1 MSNSAEARRG
11 SAKETARKQKESI
24 SADCLGQPSATLAGN
39 AFDEPNGDAMP
50 SAFLADRRLIRVSGT
65 GAEEFLNNL
74 ITADVEN
81 LPQGEARASALL
93 TPQGKIL
100 FDFLIARDG
109 PDYLIESGAAEQDA
123 LLRRLTMYKLRAPV
137 DLKAEPIEGVS
148 VFWSESVPE
157 AGAKDGRFDKAGIN
171 LFRVPGASASGD
183 ITAYDALRIEYGIA
197 ESGRDYAL
205 QDAFPHD
212 VLMDVNDGVSFKKG
226 CFVGQEVV
234 SRMKHRG
241 TARRRVVT
249 VSAESALPATG
260 TEITANGKTVGALG
274 TVCGNTGLAIVRTD
288 RVADALAS
296 ATPLIAENVPV
307 TVALPAWSGIS
318 FPVVDPAVQAE
329 E

>member
-1 MSNSAEARRG
+1 
-11 SAKETARKQKESI
+11 
-24 SADCLGQPSATLAGN
+24 
-39 AFDEPNGDAMP
+39 MP
-50 SAFLADRRLIRVSGT
+50 SALLADRRLIRVSGT

-81 LPQGEARASALL
+81 LPQGEARAAALL

-100 FDFLIARDG
+100 FDFLIWRDG
-109 PDYLIESGAAEQDA
+109 GDYLIETGAAEQDA

-137 DLKAEPIEGVS
+137 DLKAETVEGVS
-148 VFWSESVPE
+148 VFWNETTAA
-157 AGAKDGRFDKAGIN
+157 AGIRDGRFGKAGID
-171 LFRVPGASASGD
+171 LYRISGASASGD
-183 ITAYDALRIEYGIA
+183 IAAYDALRIEHGIA

-249 VSAESALPATG
+249 VSAEGALPASG
-260 TEITANGKTVGALG
+260 TEITADGKPVGTLG
-274 TVCGNTGLAIVRTD
+274 TVCGDRALAIVRID
-288 RVADALAS
+288 RIADALAS
-296 ATPLIAENVPV
+296 GTPLLAETAPV
-307 TVALPAWSGIS
+307 TVALPAWSGLS
-318 FPVVDPAVQAE
+318 FPAADPAARAE
-329 E
+329 D

>member
-1 MSNSAEARRG
+1 MT
-11 SAKETARKQKESI
+11 ETASLFDDRKPC
-24 SADCLGQPSATLAGN
+24 ACRTNLGLCAIHSKRFRPDAL
-39 AFDEPNGDAMP
+39 DEPNGDAMP

-109 PDYLIESGAAEQDA
+109 SDYLIETGAAELDA

-137 DLKAEPIEGVS
+137 DLKAEPVEGVS
-148 VFWSESVPE
+148 LFWNESAPE
-157 AGAKDGRFDKAGIN
+157 AGVRDGRFAKAGID

-183 ITAYDALRIEYGIA
+183 AAAYDALRIEHGIA

-249 VSAESALPATG
+249 VAGERELPATG
-260 TEITANGKTVGALG
+260 TDITANGKPVGTLG
-274 TVCGNTGLAIVRTD
+274 TVSGTKALAIVRID
-288 RVADALAS
+288 RIADALAS
-296 ATPLIAENVPV
+296 GTPLLADDITVSVTLPV
-307 TVALPAWSGIS
+307 WSGIS
-318 FPVVDPAVQAE
+318 FPTVDPAQAE

>member
-1 MSNSAEARRG
+1 
-11 SAKETARKQKESI
+11 
-24 SADCLGQPSATLAGN
+24 
-39 AFDEPNGDAMP
+39 MP
-50 SAFLADRRLIRVSGT
+50 SALLADRRLIRVSGT

-81 LPQGEARASALL
+81 LPEGEARAAALL

-100 FDFLIARDG
+100 FDFLIWRDG
-109 PDYLIESGAAEQDA
+109 GDYLIETGAAEQDA

-137 DLKAEPIEGVS
+137 DLKAETVEGVS
-148 VFWSESVPE
+148 VFWNETAPT
-157 AGAKDGRFDKAGIN
+157 AGIRDGRFAKAGID
-171 LFRVPGASASGD
+171 LVRLPGTSTSGD
-183 ITAYDALRIEYGIA
+183 VAAYDALRVEHGIA

-249 VSAESALPATG
+249 VSAESALPASG
-260 TEITANGKTVGALG
+260 TEITADGKPVGTLG
-274 TVCGNTGLAIVRTD
+274 TVCGNRALAIVRID
-288 RVADALAS
+288 RIADAFAS
-296 ATPLIAENVPV
+296 GTPLLAETVPV
-307 TVALPAWSGIS
+307 TVALPAWSGLS
-318 FPVVDPAVQAE
+318 FPAADPAARAE
-329 E
+329 D

>member
-1 MSNSAEARRG
+1 
-11 SAKETARKQKESI
+11 
-24 SADCLGQPSATLAGN
+24 
-39 AFDEPNGDAMP
+39 MP
-50 SAFLADRRLIRVSGT
+50 SALLADRRLIRVSGT

-81 LPQGEARASALL
+81 LPEGEARAAALL

-100 FDFLIARDG
+100 FDFLIWRDG
-109 PDYLIESGAAEQDA
+109 GDYLIETGAAEQDA

-137 DLKAEPIEGVS
+137 DLKAETFEGVS
-148 VFWSESVPE
+148 VFWNETAPT
-157 AGAKDGRFDKAGIN
+157 AGTRDGRFGKAGID
-171 LFRVPGASASGD
+171 LYRIPGASASDD
-183 ITAYDALRIEYGIA
+183 IAAYDALRVEHGIA

-249 VSAESALPATG
+249 VSAEGALAASG
-260 TEITANGKTVGALG
+260 TEITADGKPVGTLG
-274 TVCGNTGLAIVRTD
+274 TVCGNRALAIVRID
-288 RVADALAS
+288 RIADALAS
-296 ATPLIAENVPV
+296 GTPLLAETLPV
-307 TVALPAWSGIS
+307 TVALPAWSGLS
-318 FPVVDPAVQAE
+318 FPAADPAARAE
-329 E
+329 D

>member
-1 MSNSAEARRG
+1 MSIPAKRIGFCRR
-11 SAKETARKQKESI
+11 SQS
-24 SADCLGQPSATLAGN
+24 L
-39 AFDEPNGDAMP
+39 DEPNGDAMP
-50 SAFLADRRLIRVSGT
+50 SALLADRRLIRVSGT

-81 LPQGEARASALL
+81 LPEGEARAAALL

-100 FDFLIARDG
+100 FDFLIWRDG
-109 PDYLIESGAAEQDA
+109 GDYLIETGVAEQDA

-137 DLKAEPIEGVS
+137 DLKAETVEGVS
-148 VFWSESVPE
+148 VFWNETAPT
-157 AGAKDGRFDKAGIN
+157 AGIRDGRFGKGGID
-171 LFRVPGASASGD
+171 LYRMPGASASGD
-183 ITAYDALRIEYGIA
+183 IAAYDALRVEHGIA

-249 VSAESALPATG
+249 VSAEGALPTSG
-260 TEITANGKTVGALG
+260 TEMTADGKPVGTLG
-274 TVCGNTGLAIVRTD
+274 TVCGNRALAIVRID
-288 RVADALAS
+288 RIADAFAS
-296 ATPLIAENVPV
+296 GTPLLAETVPV
-307 TVALPAWSGIS
+307 TVALPAWSGLS
-318 FPVVDPAVQAE
+318 FPAADPAARAE
-329 E
+329 D

>member
-1 MSNSAEARRG
+1 
-11 SAKETARKQKESI
+11 
-24 SADCLGQPSATLAGN
+24 
-39 AFDEPNGDAMP
+39 MP

-81 LPQGEARASALL
+81 LAEGEARASALL

-100 FDFLIARDG
+100 FDFLITRDG
-109 PDYLIESGAAEQDA
+109 TDYLVETGAAEQDA
-123 LLRRLTMYKLRAPV
+123 LLRRLTMYKLRAPI
-137 DLKAEPIEGVS
+137 DLKAEATEGVS
-148 VFWSESVPE
+148 IFWDENAPE
-157 AGAKDGRFDKAGIN
+157 AGVRDGRFVKAGVDV
-171 LFRVPGASASGD
+171 FRVPGASATGD
-183 ITAYDALRIEYGIA
+183 AAAYDALRVEHGIA

-249 VSAESALPATG
+249 VSAEGPLPATG
-260 TEITANGKTVGALG
+260 TEITANGKPVGTLG
-274 TVCGNTGLAIVRTD
+274 TVCGNTALAIVRID
-288 RVADALAS
+288 RIADALAS
-296 ATPLIAENVPV
+296 GTPLLAENVTV
-307 TVALPAWSGIS
+307 TVALPAWSGLA
-318 FPVVDPAVQAE
+318 FPAADPAARAE
-329 E
+329 D

>member
-1 MSNSAEARRG
+1 MRENKREHIRNRPG
-11 SAKETARKQKESI
+11 
-24 SADCLGQPSATLAGN
+24 LPGATLAGH
-39 AFDEPNGDAMP
+39 ALDEPNGDAMP

-65 GAEEFLNNL
+65 GAGEFLNNL

-81 LPQGEARASALL
+81 LPHGEARASALL

-100 FDFLIARDG
+100 FDFLITRDG
-109 PDYLIESGAAEQDA
+109 QDYLIETGAGEQDA

-137 DLKAEPIEGVS
+137 DLKLEPVEGMS
-148 VFWSESVPE
+148 LFWNENAPE
-157 AGAKDGRFDKAGIN
+157 AAVRDGRFAKAGID
-171 LFRVPGASASGD
+171 LFRVAGASASGEAA
-183 ITAYDALRIEYGIA
+183 AYDALRIDLGIA
-197 ESGRDYAL
+197 ESGRDYPL

-249 VSAESALPATG
+249 VTADGDLPATG
-260 TEITANGKTVGALG
+260 TEITANGKPVGALG
-274 TVCGNTGLAIVRTD
+274 TVCGGKALAIVRID
-288 RVADALAS
+288 RIADALAS
-296 ATPLIAENVPV
+296 GTPLLADNI
-307 TVALPAWSGIS
+307 TVSATLPAWTGIS
-318 FPVVDPAVQAE
+318 FPAADPATRAE

>member
-1 MSNSAEARRG
+1 
-11 SAKETARKQKESI
+11 
-24 SADCLGQPSATLAGN
+24 
-39 AFDEPNGDAMP
+39 MP

-81 LPQGEARASALL
+81 LAEGEARASALL

-109 PDYLIESGAAEQDA
+109 TDYLIETGAAEQDA

-137 DLKAEPIEGVS
+137 DLKSEATEGVS
-148 VFWSESVPE
+148 VFWNENAPE
-157 AGAKDGRFDKAGIN
+157 AGIKDGRFAKTGVD

-183 ITAYDALRIEYGIA
+183 AAAYDALRVEYGIA

-249 VSAESALPATG
+249 VSAEGPLPATG
-260 TEITANGKTVGALG
+260 TEITANGKPVGTLG
-274 TVCGNTGLAIVRTD
+274 TVCGNNALAIVRID
-288 RVADALAS
+288 RIADALA
-296 ATPLIAENVPV
+296 AGTPLLAENATV
-307 TVALPAWSGIS
+307 TVALPAWSGLS
-318 FPVVDPAVQAE
+318 FPAADPAARAE
-329 E
+329 D

>member
-1 MSNSAEARRG
+1 
-11 SAKETARKQKESI
+11 
-24 SADCLGQPSATLAGN
+24 
-39 AFDEPNGDAMP
+39 MP

-81 LPQGEARASALL
+81 LGEGEARASALL

-109 PDYLIESGAAEQDA
+109 TDYLIETGAAEQDA

-137 DLKAEPIEGVS
+137 DLKSEATEGVS
-148 VFWSESVPE
+148 VFWNENAPE
-157 AGAKDGRFDKAGIN
+157 AGIKDGRFAKTGVD

-183 ITAYDALRIEYGIA
+183 AAAYDALRVEHGIA

-249 VSAESALPATG
+249 VSAEGPLPATG
-260 TEITANGKTVGALG
+260 TEITANGKPVGTLG
-274 TVCGNTGLAIVRTD
+274 TVCGNNALAIVRID
-288 RVADALAS
+288 RIADALA
-296 ATPLIAENVPV
+296 AGTPLIAENATV
-307 TVALPAWSGIS
+307 TVALPAWSGLS
-318 FPVVDPAVQAE
+318 FPAADPAARTE
-329 E
+329 D

>member
-1 MSNSAEARRG
+1 
-11 SAKETARKQKESI
+11 
-24 SADCLGQPSATLAGN
+24 
-39 AFDEPNGDAMP
+39 MP

-81 LPQGEARASALL
+81 LGEDEARASALL

-109 PDYLIESGAAEQDA
+109 TDYLIETGAAEQDA

-137 DLKAEPIEGVS
+137 DLKSEATEGVS
-148 VFWSESVPE
+148 VFWNENAPE
-157 AGAKDGRFDKAGIN
+157 AGIRDRRFAKAGVD
-171 LFRVPGASASGD
+171 LFRLPGASSAGD
-183 ITAYDALRIEYGIA
+183 AAAYEALRVEYGIA

-249 VSAESALPATG
+249 VSAEGPLPDSG
-260 TEITANGKTVGALG
+260 TEITANGKPVGTLG
-274 TVCGNTGLAIVRTD
+274 TVCGSTALAIVRID
-288 RVADALAS
+288 RIADALAS
-296 ATPLIAENVPV
+296 GTPLLAENATV
-307 TVALPAWSGIS
+307 TVALPAWSGLS
-318 FPVVDPAVQAE
+318 FPAADPAARAE
-329 E
+329 D

>member
-1 MSNSAEARRG
+1 
-11 SAKETARKQKESI
+11 
-24 SADCLGQPSATLAGN
+24 
-39 AFDEPNGDAMP
+39 MP
-50 SAFLADRRLIRVSGT
+50 SALLADRRLIRVSGT

-81 LPQGEARASALL
+81 LPEGEARAAALL

-100 FDFLIARDG
+100 FDFLIWRDG
-109 PDYLIESGAAEQDA
+109 GDYLIETGAAEQDA

-137 DLKAEPIEGVS
+137 DLKAETVEGVS
-148 VFWSESVPE
+148 VFWNETAPT
-157 AGAKDGRFDKAGIN
+157 AGIRDGRFGKAGID
-171 LFRVPGASASGD
+171 LYRIPGASASGD
-183 ITAYDALRIEYGIA
+183 IAAYDALRIEHGIA

-249 VSAESALPATG
+249 VSAEGALAASG
-260 TEITANGKTVGALG
+260 TEITADGKPVGTLG
-274 TVCGNTGLAIVRTD
+274 TICGNRALAIVRID
-288 RVADALAS
+288 RIADALAS
-296 ATPLIAENVPV
+296 GTPLLAETVPV
-307 TVALPAWSGIS
+307 TVALPAWSGLS
-318 FPVVDPAVQAE
+318 FPAADPAARAE
-329 E
+329 D

>member
-1 MSNSAEARRG
+1 
-11 SAKETARKQKESI
+11 
-24 SADCLGQPSATLAGN
+24 
-39 AFDEPNGDAMP
+39 MP

-74 ITADVEN
+74 ITTDVEN
-81 LPQGEARASALL
+81 LGEGEARASALL

-109 PDYLIESGAAEQDA
+109 TDYLIETGAAEQDA

-137 DLKAEPIEGVS
+137 DLKSEATEGVS
-148 VFWSESVPE
+148 VFWNENAPE
-157 AGAKDGRFDKAGIN
+157 AGIRDGRFAKAGVD
-171 LFRVPGASASGD
+171 LFRLPGASSAGD
-183 ITAYDALRIEYGIA
+183 AAAYEALRVEHGIA

-249 VSAESALPATG
+249 VSAEGPLPDSG
-260 TEITANGKTVGALG
+260 TEITANGKPVGTLG
-274 TVCGNTGLAIVRTD
+274 TVCGSTALAIVRID
-288 RVADALAS
+288 RIADALAS
-296 ATPLIAENVPV
+296 GTPLLAEDVTI
-307 TVALPAWSGIS
+307 TVALPVWSGLS
-318 FPVVDPAVQAE
+318 FPAADPAARAE
-329 E
+329 D

>member
-1 MSNSAEARRG
+1 
-11 SAKETARKQKESI
+11 
-24 SADCLGQPSATLAGN
+24 
-39 AFDEPNGDAMP
+39 MP
-50 SAFLADRRLIRVSGT
+50 SALLADHRLIRVSGT

-81 LPQGEARASALL
+81 LPEGEARAAALL

-100 FDFLIARDG
+100 FDFLIWRDG
-109 PDYLIESGAAEQDA
+109 GDYLIETGVAEQDA

-137 DLKAEPIEGVS
+137 DLKAETVEGVS
-148 VFWSESVPE
+148 VFWNETAPT
-157 AGAKDGRFDKAGIN
+157 AGIRDGRFGKAGID
-171 LFRVPGASASGD
+171 LYRIPGASASGD
-183 ITAYDALRIEYGIA
+183 SAAYDALRIEHGIA

-249 VSAESALPATG
+249 VSAEGALAASG
-260 TEITANGKTVGALG
+260 TEITADGKPVGTLG
-274 TVCGNTGLAIVRTD
+274 TVCGNRALAIVRID
-288 RVADALAS
+288 RIADALAS
-296 ATPLIAENVPV
+296 STPLLAETVPV
-307 TVALPAWSGIS
+307 TVALPAWSGLS
-318 FPVVDPAVQAE
+318 FPAADPAARAE
-329 E
+329 D

>member
-1 MSNSAEARRG
+1 
-11 SAKETARKQKESI
+11 
-24 SADCLGQPSATLAGN
+24 
-39 AFDEPNGDAMP
+39 MP

-81 LPQGEARASALL
+81 LADGEARASALL

-109 PDYLIESGAAEQDA
+109 TDYLIETGAAEQDA

-137 DLKAEPIEGVS
+137 DLKSEATEGVS
-148 VFWSESVPE
+148 VFWNENAPE
-157 AGAKDGRFDKAGIN
+157 AGIKDGRFAKTGVD

-183 ITAYDALRIEYGIA
+183 AAAYDALRVEHGIA

-249 VSAESALPATG
+249 VSAEGPLPATG
-260 TEITANGKTVGALG
+260 TEITANGKPVGTLG
-274 TVCGNTGLAIVRTD
+274 TVCGNNALAIVRID
-288 RVADALAS
+288 RIADALA
-296 ATPLIAENVPV
+296 AGTPLLAENVTV
-307 TVALPAWSGIS
+307 TVALPAWSGLS
-318 FPVVDPAVQAE
+318 FPAADPAARAE
-329 E
+329 D

>member
-1 MSNSAEARRG
+1 
-11 SAKETARKQKESI
+11 
-24 SADCLGQPSATLAGN
+24 
-39 AFDEPNGDAMP
+39 MP
-50 SAFLADRRLIRVSGT
+50 SALLADRRLIRVSGT

-81 LPQGEARASALL
+81 LPEGEARAAALL

-100 FDFLIARDG
+100 FDFLIWRDG
-109 PDYLIESGAAEQDA
+109 GDYLIETGVAEQDA

-137 DLKAEPIEGVS
+137 DLKAETVEGVS
-148 VFWSESVPE
+148 VFWNETAPT
-157 AGAKDGRFDKAGIN
+157 AGIRDGRFGKGGID
-171 LFRVPGASASGD
+171 LYRMPGASASGD
-183 ITAYDALRIEYGIA
+183 IAAYDALRVEHGIA

-249 VSAESALPATG
+249 VSAEGALPTSG
-260 TEITANGKTVGALG
+260 TEMTADGKPVGTLG
-274 TVCGNTGLAIVRTD
+274 TVCGNRALAIVRID
-288 RVADALAS
+288 RIADAFAS
-296 ATPLIAENVPV
+296 GTPLLAETVPV
-307 TVALPAWSGIS
+307 TVALPAWSGLS
-318 FPVVDPAVQAE
+318 FPAADPAARAE
-329 E
+329 D

>member
-1 MSNSAEARRG
+1 
-11 SAKETARKQKESI
+11 
-24 SADCLGQPSATLAGN
+24 
-39 AFDEPNGDAMP
+39 MP

-81 LPQGEARASALL
+81 LGEGEARASALL

-109 PDYLIESGAAEQDA
+109 TDYLIETGAAEQDA

-137 DLKAEPIEGVS
+137 DLKSEATEGVS
-148 VFWSESVPE
+148 VFWNENAPE
-157 AGAKDGRFDKAGIN
+157 AGIKDGRFAKTEVD

-183 ITAYDALRIEYGIA
+183 AAAYDALRVEHGIA

-212 VLMDVNDGVSFKKG
+212 VLMDVNDGVSFRKG

-249 VSAESALPATG
+249 VSAEGPLPATG
-260 TEITANGKTVGALG
+260 TEITANGKPVGTLG
-274 TVCGNTGLAIVRTD
+274 TVCGNNALAIVRID
-288 RVADALAS
+288 RIADALA
-296 ATPLIAENVPV
+296 AGTPLLAENATI
-307 TVALPAWSGIS
+307 TVALPAWSGLS
-318 FPVVDPAVQAE
+318 FPAADPAARAE
-329 E
+329 D

>member
-1 MSNSAEARRG
+1 
-11 SAKETARKQKESI
+11 
-24 SADCLGQPSATLAGN
+24 
-39 AFDEPNGDAMP
+39 MP

-74 ITADVEN
+74 ITTDVEN
-81 LPQGEARASALL
+81 LAEGEARASALL

-109 PDYLIESGAAEQDA
+109 TDYLIETGAAEQDA

-137 DLKAEPIEGVS
+137 DLKSEATEGVS
-148 VFWSESVPE
+148 VFWNEKAPE
-157 AGAKDGRFDKAGIN
+157 AGIRDGRFAKAGVD
-171 LFRVPGASASGD
+171 LFRLPGASSAGD
-183 ITAYDALRIEYGIA
+183 AAAYEALRVEHGIA

-249 VSAESALPATG
+249 VSAEGPLPDSG
-260 TEITANGKTVGALG
+260 TEITANGKPVGTLG
-274 TVCGNTGLAIVRTD
+274 TVCGSTALAIVRID
-288 RVADALAS
+288 RIADALAS
-296 ATPLIAENVPV
+296 DTPLLAEDATV
-307 TVALPAWSGIS
+307 TVALPVWSGLS
-318 FPVVDPAVQAE
+318 FPAADPAARAE
-329 E
+329 D

>member
-1 MSNSAEARRG
+1 
-11 SAKETARKQKESI
+11 
-24 SADCLGQPSATLAGN
+24 
-39 AFDEPNGDAMP
+39 MP

-81 LPQGEARASALL
+81 LGEGEARASALL

-109 PDYLIESGAAEQDA
+109 TDYLIETGAAEQDA

-137 DLKAEPIEGVS
+137 DLKSEATEGVS
-148 VFWSESVPE
+148 VFWNENAPE
-157 AGAKDGRFDKAGIN
+157 AGIKDGRFAKTGVD

-183 ITAYDALRIEYGIA
+183 AAAYDALRVEHGIA

-205 QDAFPHD
+205 QYAFPHD
-212 VLMDVNDGVSFKKG
+212 VLMDVNDGVSFRKG

-249 VSAESALPATG
+249 VSAEGPLPATG
-260 TEITANGKTVGALG
+260 TEITANGKPVGTLG
-274 TVCGNTGLAIVRTD
+274 TVCGNNALAIVRID
-288 RVADALAS
+288 RIADALA
-296 ATPLIAENVPV
+296 AGTPLLAENATV
-307 TVALPAWSGIS
+307 TVALPAWSGLS
-318 FPVVDPAVQAE
+318 FPAADPAARAE
-329 E
+329 D